1 MYIDYKN
8 YLDFEKQVNKFKG
21 QYLSPGG
28 VAKKYEVSRGAVYNW
43 VVRNVIDAHRYSGL
57 QGSFVVISIDE
68 LGKIEE
74 FRSKD

>member
-21 QYLSPGG
+21 RYLSPGG

-43 VVRNVIDAHRYSGL
+43 VVRNVIDAHRYSGP